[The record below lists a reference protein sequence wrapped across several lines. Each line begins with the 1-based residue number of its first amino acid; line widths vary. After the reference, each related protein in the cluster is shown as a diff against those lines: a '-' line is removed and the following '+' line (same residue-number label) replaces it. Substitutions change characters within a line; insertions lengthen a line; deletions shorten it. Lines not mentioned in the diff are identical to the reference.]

1 MNSRYKGIFF
11 ITLSALSF
19 AFMNAFVRLSGDLP
33 SVQKSFFRNLVAFFI
48 ALIMIIRSKDGFKI
62 EKGNLKYMI
71 LRATFGT
78 VGILCNFYAVDH
90 LVLSDASML
99 NKMSPFFAILGSLL
113 ILKEKI
119 SPKKAIIVLT
129 AFIGC
134 LFVIKPT
141 FRNAELIPSLIGLLG
156 GFGAGIAYT
165 MVHKLGQ
172 EKVDGSFIVFFFSAF
187 STLVFLPF
195 MIAEYKPM
203 TALQLI
209 YLLLA
214 GLSAT
219 GGQYTI
225 TAAYIYAPARDISVY
240 DYSQIVFSSLLGLFV
255 FGQVP
260 DVLSIIGYVIII
272 AMAAAMFFLNRKS
285 AKSA

>member
-1 MNSRYKGIFF
+1 
-11 ITLSALSF
+11 
-19 AFMNAFVRLSGDLP
+19 
-33 SVQKSFFRNLVAFFI
+33 
-48 ALIMIIRSKDGFKI
+48 
-62 EKGNLKYMI
+62 
-71 LRATFGT
+71 
-78 VGILCNFYAVDH
+78 
-90 LVLSDASML
+90 
-99 NKMSPFFAILGSLL
+99 MSPFFAILGSLL

-119 SPKKAIIVLT
+119 NPKKAIIVLA

-141 FRNAELIPSLIGLLG
+141 FRNAEFIPSLIGLLG

-165 MVHKLGQ
+165 MVRKLGQ
-172 EKVDGSFIVFFFSAF
+172 EKVEGSFIVFFFSAF

-203 TALQLI
+203 TALQLG

>member
-1 MNSRYKGIFF
+1 MG
-11 ITLSALSF
+11 
-19 AFMNAFVRLSGDLP
+19 MFVRLAGDLP
-33 SVQKSFFRNLVAFFI
+33 AMQKSFFRNIVALVFSVAV
-48 ALIMIIRSKDGFKI
+48 LLKEHKKI
-62 EKGNLKYMI
+62 TVPKSAVKYLF
-71 LRATFGT
+71 LRAFFGT
-78 VGILCNFYAVDH
+78 VGIVCNFYAIGK
-90 LVLSDASML
+90 LVLADASIL
-99 NKMSPFFAILGSLL
+99 NKMSPFFAILGSFL

-119 SPKKAIIVLT
+119 SPKKAIIVLA

-141 FRNAELIPSLIGLLG
+141 FRNAELAPSLIGLLG

-172 EKVDGSFIVFFFSAF
+172 EKVEGSFIVFFFSAF

-272 AMAAAMFFLNRKS
+272 AMAVAMFFLNRKS

>member
-1 MNSRYKGIFF
+1 MERLKLNNTSKGIIL
-11 ITLSALSF
+11 ITASAFCF
-19 AFMNAFVRLSGDLP
+19 ALMGMFVRLSGDLP
-33 SVQKSFFRNLVAFFI
+33 AIQKSFFRNIVALVFSVAV
-48 ALIMIIRSKDGFKI
+48 LLKEHKKI
-62 EKGNLKYMI
+62 TVPKSAVKYLF
-71 LRATFGT
+71 LRAFFGT
-78 VGILCNFYAVDH
+78 VGIVCNFYAIGK
-90 LVLSDASML
+90 LVLADASIL

-119 SPKKAIIVLT
+119 SPKKAIIVLA

-134 LFVIKPT
+134 LF
-141 FRNAELIPSLIGLLG
+141 RNAEFIPSLIGLLG

-165 MVHKLGQ
+165 MVRKLGQ
-172 EKVDGSFIVFFFSAF
+172 EKVEGSFIVFFFSAF

-203 TALQLI
+203 TALQLG

>member
-1 MNSRYKGIFF
+1 MRQY
-11 ITLSALSF
+11 
-19 AFMNAFVRLSGDLP
+19 
-33 SVQKSFFRNLVAFFI
+33 
-48 ALIMIIRSKDGFKI
+48 LIRCRRFCDPRKPLNIEGKDKP
-62 EKGNLKYMI
+62 EKGNN
-71 LRATFGT
+71 R
-78 VGILCNFYAVDH
+78 
-90 LVLSDASML
+90 
-99 NKMSPFFAILGSLL
+99 
-113 ILKEKI
+113 
-119 SPKKAIIVLT
+119 
-129 AFIGC
+129 IGC
-134 LFVIKPT
+134 IHRLPFVIKPT

-203 TALQLI
+203 TALQLG

-285 AKSA
+285 ARSA

>member
-1 MNSRYKGIFF
+1 
-11 ITLSALSF
+11 
-19 AFMNAFVRLSGDLP
+19 
-33 SVQKSFFRNLVAFFI
+33 
-48 ALIMIIRSKDGFKI
+48 
-62 EKGNLKYMI
+62 
-71 LRATFGT
+71 
-78 VGILCNFYAVDH
+78 
-90 LVLSDASML
+90 
-99 NKMSPFFAILGSLL
+99 MSPFFAILGSLL

-119 SPKKAIIVLT
+119 SPKKAMIVLA

-141 FRNAELIPSLIGLLG
+141 FRNAELVPSLIGLLG

-172 EKVDGSFIVFFFSAF
+172 EKVEGSFIVFFFSAF